1 IQAGP
6 PSNHCGGR
14 AFSNESVSQRYLTGR
29 ARKCGSAGCVL
40 TMARLRHPV
49 MKHRGDVI
57 DLEVNSPQIPIK
69 LGGRGPTEG
78 PFML

>member
-1 IQAGP
+1 MAALCESDHIFTAL
-6 PSNHCGGR
+6 SR
-14 AFSNESVSQRYLTGR
+14 SVSQRYLTGR

-57 DLEVNSPQIPIK
+57 DLEVNSAQVSPGDNGQRA
-69 LGGRGPTEG
+69 LLLQVE
-78 PFML
+78 